1 MTSVSVKQLKIKVD
15 TNITSNQFDLT
26 FSKIH
31 NSIPVSFLRK
41 ANISEYPFFTPDVE
55 YQDSLHSKLYKDI
68 LYIFFDKQEFI
79 RVIVNNEDKP
89 VKPTA
94 RPNNPAE
101 KMRIAEKNVMTMLK
115 LLFPINYP
123 VKNNLNTSYN
133 KYLIKKGPDIQID
146 IEDVTSFVYSGNL
159 NPGKPKYSYLKT
171 EKGVCTVSEVIWLN
185 DILNNKLYRDLVNE
199 LIKYTEW
206 VKTQHTTIDAE
217 ISTITTQLQTDLQ
230 STGKLYIGSEE
241 IAQLQSEKRIYNP
254 DDIKEDI
261 KKIILEYVVVDKDT
275 VKNRIFY
282 EELDKMVDFFLQT
295 HILNKQPQPISQ
307 FTRFKDKFDFKYS
320 NKQSDNLFFLH
331 KRYNNEDIVKKNDKD
346 TKDIKDKT
354 EDIDEIQ
361 KKLDESKAI
370 VENLMKED
378 GYTEILNETKK
389 TFVFTAP
396 MLKKYVKILEELR
409 EECQDYNDDSNTTS
423 YTTTNG
429 ITLTNDSTSYTT
441 HITNKIQTVIDF
453 SSNKL
458 NNGAYPYIDGNI
470 IIDDDS
476 ISNYKFLN
484 DDNLLNTT
492 AIVVK
497 IYNFSKYNNAK
508 KLTTLNANAIKG
520 LSSQIA
526 LVAQRITELEE
537 KLKVETDKIN
547 TYNSEIEKKNNEIKA
562 LTISRDTTP
571 NREIFVLKPPDTDT
585 QPKLSL
591 ADLKTDLATQIT
603 EMQEKIF
610 KGVIIKYNRFKEISK
625 TTELIGRYAEIDSSV
640 DTMVDEINKLNNLSN
655 TKSSQPT
662 QFVND
667 ILNITEKIKSI
678 FDKLTTSKQINIA
691 RTFGEKIA
699 KILQLS
705 NQIQILNAL
714 ETQFFPKTPTG
725 IFVNYEKDLD
735 KTATITEKLL
745 KEIALSR
752 YSNFIEMVA
761 FIKKDFLQNE
771 VESLNVELNNLLN
784 NYFANKNNDF
794 YQKIVLPASEVIN
807 RTQKAKM
814 SYDEN
819 WNVSI
824 TTLKSSTSKGEQE
837 YQISLYMEL
846 IEGELNE
853 QNQSGITCQFLD
865 EELTRRFEALID
877 NDSSFEHTRNSQV
890 FNIKDAQTK
899 IEKKKQESLAE
910 IKKIKSALV
919 KPPEEPPKATTGGT
933 VKRNNKKTNN
943 RITKRRL

>member
-1 MTSVSVKQLKIKVD
+1 MTTVSVKQLKIKVE
-15 TNITSNQFDLT
+15 TNMSSAPFELT

-41 ANISEYPFFTPDVE
+41 AKISEYPFFTPDIE
-55 YQDSLHSKLYKDI
+55 YQDSLHSKVYKDI

-79 RVIVNNEDKP
+79 RVIVNNEDRQVPSIPGNK
-89 VKPTA
+89 T
-94 RPNNPAE
+94 PAD

-133 KYLIKKGPDIQID
+133 KYLIKKGPDIQIG
-146 IEDVTSFVYSGNL
+146 IEDVASLVYSGNL

-185 DILNNKLYRDLVNE
+185 DILNNKLYRGLVDE

-217 ISTITTQLQTDLQ
+217 ISTITTQLKNDLG
-230 STGKLYIGSEE
+230 STGKLHIGSEE

-261 KKIILEYVVVDKDT
+261 KKIILEYVVVDTDADAEK
-275 VKNRIFY
+275 KRIFY

-295 HILNKQPQPISQ
+295 HILNKQQPISQ
-307 FTRFKDKFDFKYS
+307 FTRFKDKFDFKYA
-320 NKQSDNLFFLH
+320 NKQSGPQTENLFFLH
-331 KRYNNEDIVKKNDKD
+331 KRYNNEDIDKKRTIVNTDIEKKN
-346 TKDIKDKT
+346 
-354 EDIDEIQ
+354 EEIRVIEKQ
-361 KKLDESKAI
+361 IADSNNMVA
-370 VENLMKED
+370 NLNNET
-378 GYTEILNETKK
+378 GYTVSDTNTNSN

-396 MLKKYVKILEELR
+396 ILQNYLDILEELKQER
-409 EECQDYNDDSNTTS
+409 NEIDINSEKYNNDTISNYNS
-423 YTTTNG
+423 
-429 ITLTNDSTSYTT
+429 
-441 HITNKIQTVIDF
+441 HIKNKITTVIDF
-453 SSNKL
+453 S
-458 NNGAYPYIDGNI
+458 NNVTINNEKINQYN
-470 IIDDDS
+470 
-476 ISNYKFLN
+476 FLN
-484 DDNLLNTT
+484 DEPIPKKNTSSKRQQN
-492 AIVVK
+492 INDK
-497 IYNFSKYNNAK
+497 IYNFINYITTTKKYATFNNTTITGLSTQIDKVKGRIAELQTKLIEETK
-508 KLTTLNANAIKG
+508 KLETYKKEITTK
-520 LSSQIA
+520 Q
-526 LVAQRITELEE
+526 
-537 KLKVETDKIN
+537 
-547 TYNSEIEKKNNEIKA
+547 NEIKE
-562 LTISRDTTP
+562 LTESITNKP
-571 NREIFVLKPPDTDT
+571 IREIFVLKSQDTDT
-585 QPKLSL
+585 QPKESL
-591 ADLKTDLATQIT
+591 ADLKTRLATQIT
-603 EMQEKIF
+603 EMQDKIF

-655 TKSSQPT
+655 TPSSQST

-735 KTATITEKLL
+735 KTAAITEKLL
-745 KEIALSR
+745 KEIGLPR
-752 YSNFIEMVA
+752 YSNFIEIVA
-761 FIKKDFLQNE
+761 FIKKEFLQNE
-771 VESLNVELNNLLN
+771 VESLNVELNNLIN
-784 NYFANKNNDF
+784 NYFANKNNEF
-794 YQKIVLPASEVIN
+794 YQKIVLQASEVIN
-807 RTQKAKM
+807 RNKKAKM

-910 IKKIKSALV
+910 IEKMKSALV
-919 KPPEEPPKATTGGT
+919 KPPEQPPIAATGGT
-933 VKRNNKKTNN
+933 VKRNSKKTNN